1 VSATLQD
8 HAIPVAEWRRLDPRM
23 LLIHPVIELGRSL
36 PALIALLFAGHGSG
50 QGSRWSL
57 MGIGVVIL
65 AAMARWFT
73 TRYRISADQIEL
85 RHGLVRRRT
94 ITASLDRVRTVDMTA
109 HAMHRALG
117 LAKVVIGTGTSDRK
131 GQPALT
137 LDGLAADE
145 AASLRAEL
153 LHRTPRGVPL
163 THNGAVP
170 AEAEDEIVRLV
181 PRWVWF
187 APFTLSGTVAALA
200 IAGFGWRIVNEAHV
214 NPDSL
219 APVRVVLDQLRFGP
233 LWRDS
238 LEVGLGVLVF
248 IAAASTIGYVLAFW
262 NFRLTRHPGGTL
274 HVSRGLITSRSTS
287 VEERRLRGVEICEPL
302 LLRAVGGARAV
313 AIATGLRVG
322 RGAERGGTVLIPP
335 APKAEAG
342 RVAAAVL
349 GTDAPVAIAL
359 VPHGP
364 RARRRRFTR
373 ALTGSLLVGTSI
385 ALAWR
390 VLDLGGWGWLGA
402 LVVVPLAMALAADR
416 YRSLG
421 HALVG
426 GYLVT
431 RFGSLVRRRSAISS
445 AGIIGFNMRRSLFQ
459 RRAGLMTLTAT
470 TAAGRQSY
478 RVQDVGTMAGVELA
492 DSAIPGLLSEFR
504 VPEEGNG

>member
-1 VSATLQD
+1 
-8 HAIPVAEWRRLDPRM
+8 M

-36 PALIALLFAGHGSG
+36 PALIALLFAGHSSG

-57 MGIGVVIL
+57 IGIGVVIL

-73 TRYRISADQIEL
+73 TRYRVTADQIEL

-94 ITASLDRVRTVDMTA
+94 ITASLDRVRTVEVTA

-117 LAKVVIGTGTSDRK
+117 LAKVVVGTGTSDRK
-131 GQPALT
+131 GRPALS

-145 AASLRAEL
+145 AASLRVEL
-153 LHRTPRGVPL
+153 LHRTPQSAPTG
-163 THNGAVP
+163 HDAAVS
-170 AEAEDEIVRLV
+170 AEDEIVRLV
-181 PRWVWF
+181 PRWIWF
-187 APFTLSGTVAALA
+187 APFTLSGAVAALA

-214 NPDSL
+214 NPDSF
-219 APVRVVLDQLRFGP
+219 APVRAVLNQLRSGAP
-233 LWRDS
+233 WRDS
-238 LEVGLGVLVF
+238 LEVGLAVIVF
-248 IAAASTIGYVLAFW
+248 IAVASTVGYLLAFW

-274 HVSRGLITSRSTS
+274 HVSRGLITLRSTS
-287 VEERRLRGVEICEPL
+287 IEERRLRGVEISEPL

-349 GTDAPVAIAL
+349 GTDGPVAIAL
-359 VPHGP
+359 VSHGQL
-364 RARRRRFTR
+364 ARRRRFTR
-373 ALTGSLLVGTSI
+373 ALTGSLLGVALS
-385 ALAWR
+385 ALAWQL
-390 VLDLGGWGWLGA
+390 LDLAGWGWLGT

-421 HALVG
+421 HALVS

-431 RFGSLVRRRSAISS
+431 RFGSLVRRRSAVSS
-445 AGIIGFNMRRSLFQ
+445 AGIIGWNMHTSFFQ

-478 RVQDVGTMAGVELA
+478 RVQDVRIAVGVELA

-504 VPEEGNG
+504 VPEESNG